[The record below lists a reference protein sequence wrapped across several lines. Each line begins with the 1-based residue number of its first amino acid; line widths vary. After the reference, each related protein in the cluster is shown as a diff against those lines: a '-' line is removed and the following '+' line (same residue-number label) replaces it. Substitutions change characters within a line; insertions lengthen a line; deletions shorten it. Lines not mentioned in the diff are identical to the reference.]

1 MDYKNVASEILPAV
15 GGKENVTSLMHCA
28 TRLRFQLKDGEKFD
42 KEPLQKIKG
51 VKGALF
57 TGGQYQVIIGPDVN
71 HVYDELIAM
80 TGLDAKPEVDA
91 DDTELTDG
99 EKPKLMDRIM
109 DTISSLF
116 TPAIAAITGAAMV
129 KVVLVIL
136 TMTGLL
142 DSSSTTYY
150 MFSIAGDAPFLFLPV
165 ILAFTSS
172 KRFGVDPMVGV
183 TLGLM
188 MVHPNYTALVSAG
201 DSVSMFGFLPITLT
215 TYTSTVIPVILVI
228 YVASWVQ
235 KFADKISP
243 SVIKFF
249 FRPLLTFLIMTP
261 LVFCIV
267 GPLGAIIGSGL
278 ESVLS
283 VIQDNAPWFLP
294 IFFGTFGPIVIM
306 LGMHYAVTIPLA
318 LAAIQAFG
326 YDMLGPGFLVANVA
340 QGAAA
345 LAVAVLA
352 KDKDFKSLAISTGAS
367 ALLGT
372 TEPALYGVNLR
383 LKKPLIA
390 SMIGG
395 CAGGI
400 LCGLTG
406 VKRIVFGPTGLTSIA
421 IFIDPNNSMNF
432 VFALLGVALTFVVTF
447 ALTFV
452 MVKRDSRFRK
462 KLVHK
467 MKVFPKDFLWGGA
480 IASAQAE
487 AHGMK
492 R

>member
-1 MDYKNVASEILPAV
+1 MDYRQVASEILPAV
-15 GGKENVTSLMHCA
+15 GGKENVSSLLHCA

-42 KEPLQKIKG
+42 KETLQKIKG
-51 VKGALF
+51 VKGALH

-80 TGLDAKPEVDA
+80 TGLDAKDEVPA
-91 DDTELTDG
+91 DDIEDG

-150 MFSIAGDAPFLFLPV
+150 LFSIAGDAPFLFLPV
-165 ILAFTSS
+165 LLAFTSS

-188 MVHPNYTALVSAG
+188 MCHPNYTALVNAG
-201 DSVSMFGFLPITLT
+201 ESVSMFGFLPVTLA

-243 SVIKFF
+243 NVIKFF

-278 ESVLS
+278 EAVLA

-318 LAAIQAFG
+318 LAAIEAFG

-352 KDKDFKSLAISTGAS
+352 KDKDFKSLSVSTGVS

-400 LCGLTG
+400 LCGIAG

-421 IFIDPNNSMNF
+421 IFIDPDNSMNF

-452 MVKRDSRFRK
+452 MVKSDK
-462 KLVHK
+462 KIQK
-467 MKVFPKDFLWGGA
+467 EIGA
-480 IASAQAE
+480 A
-487 AHGMK
+487 
-492 R
+492 